1 MKIGYASKTVGVP
14 DVPMRTTRL
23 NAVTDAYLLELIENN
38 LNSLDKIIDYN
49 IKNKIEMFRISS
61 DIIPFGSHEINTLK
75 WWEIFKDQLEAIGEK
90 AKRHNMR
97 LSMHP
102 GQYTVLNSLDEDV
115 VKRAGEDLLYH
126 TRFLDALNLDSSH
139 KIILHIGG
147 VYGDKKAAMDR
158 FVENY
163 QKLDDRIKKRLI
175 IENDDRQYTISEVLW
190 IAHRAGIPVVFD
202 NLHHESNPDDSRSLM
217 DWLLAA
223 RETWKAEDGQQKI
236 HYSQQDPD
244 KRVGAHTPTIDL
256 AVFNKFYQELPVKE
270 LDIMFEVKDKNL
282 SALKGINLIKDP
294 KISNLEK
301 EWGRYKYLVLE
312 HSPNIYKEIRQLLK
326 DKFTYP
332 VIEFYALIDQ
342 ALETPVKRGDAVNAA
357 QHIWGYVNDAASD
370 KVKANFERNIQKVSE
385 GSSSKPLKR
394 ILWKLVQEKD
404 QPYLQDSLY
413 FIDLF

>member
-1 MKIGYASKTVGVP
+1 M
-14 DVPMRTTRL
+14 
-23 NAVTDAYLLELIENN
+23 
-38 LNSLDKIIDYN
+38 
-49 IKNKIEMFRISS
+49 
-61 DIIPFGSHEINTLK
+61 
-75 WWEIFKDQLEAIGEK
+75 
-90 AKRHNMR
+90 
-97 LSMHP
+97 
-102 GQYTVLNSLDEDV
+102 
-115 VKRAGEDLLYH
+115 
-126 TRFLDALNLDSSH
+126 
-139 KIILHIGG
+139 
-147 VYGDKKAAMDR
+147 
-158 FVENY
+158 
-163 QKLDDRIKKRLI
+163 
-175 IENDDRQYTISEVLW
+175 
-190 IAHRAGIPVVFD
+190 
-202 NLHHESNPDDSRSLM
+202 
-217 DWLLAA
+217 
-223 RETWKAEDGQQKI
+223 
-236 HYSQQDPD
+236 
-244 KRVGAHTPTIDL
+244 
-256 AVFNKFYQELPVKE
+256 
-270 LDIMFEVKDKNL
+270 